1 MNVRVHESPPSFLVL
16 PVSPSLPRIQQATM
30 SAMSVLISMG
40 AILGKANL
48 AQLVLLVL
56 MEVTAFSATR
66 MISQQFL
73 SVSHGAVRV
82 GEEVGSGGPLCGEA
96 SRILNN
102 TARPK
107 WGDRSGSMLNV

>member
-1 MNVRVHESPPSFLVL
+1 MQESHPSFLVL
-16 PVSPSLPRIQQATM
+16 PVSPSPPRIRQATM

-56 MEVTAFSATR
+56 LEVTAFSATR

-73 SVSHGAVRV
+73 SVSHGAVRA
-82 GEEVGSGGPLCGEA
+82 GEEAERGA
-96 SRILNN
+96 SI
-102 TARPK
+102 
-107 WGDRSGSMLNV
+107 W

>member
-1 MNVRVHESPPSFLVL
+1 
-16 PVSPSLPRIQQATM
+16 
-30 SAMSVLISMG
+30 MG

-56 MEVTAFSATR
+56 LEVTAFSATR

-73 SVSHGAVRV
+73 SVSHGAVRA
-82 GEEVGSGGPLCGEA
+82 GEEAERGGPLFGEA
-96 SRILNN
+96 SRILSN

-107 WGDRSGSMLNV
+107 WGGQSGSMLNV

>member
-1 MNVRVHESPPSFLVL
+1 M
-16 PVSPSLPRIQQATM
+16 T
-30 SAMSVLISMG
+30 AMSVLISAG

-82 GEEVGSGGPLCGEA
+82 DEEVEEGA
-96 SRILNN
+96 SI
-102 TARPK
+102 
-107 WGDRSGSMLNV
+107 W